1 MIDLKLKAQARL
13 YYESHNETGKEVA
26 ARFGILYR
34 TLMVWVRREGWQRNK
49 LVEGVLQK
57 DIKTDLLKKEFGTR
71 LDMASRQI
79 KQNITRNIDDLRE
92 FQSLSVEEFNLEIEK
107 ISDQVLGAAL
117 NAEFIHKNM
126 LESFLYAKHEL
137 KRMAALREGHK
148 PSPALIAM
156 AEKIINMLSNIQK
169 SLYSKDILD
178 RALSVEDDSID
189 MEKLSEVELKKLLTQ
204 TIETP

>member
-1 MIDLKLKAQARL
+1 
-13 YYESHNETGKEVA
+13 
-26 ARFGILYR
+26 
-34 TLMVWVRREGWQRNK
+34 MVWVRREGWQRNK
-49 LVEGVLQK
+49 LVEGVLQR
-57 DIKTDLLKKEFGTR
+57 DIRTDLLKKEFGTR
-71 LDMASRQI
+71 IDMASRQI

-107 ISDQVLGAAL
+107 ISDQVLSAAL

-189 MEKLSEVELKKLLTQ
+189 MEKLSEAELKKLLAQ